1 MRNTTGYIGLPTQV
15 FFDLTDYMQETRTR
29 ADMSELVG
37 LAVIDWLA
45 AAKARAAEAKNADG
59 FQWKEL
65 FLPSG
70 TRLRTTFNGQRFHAV
85 VEGDNIV
92 FDGRSVSPSEFA
104 NGVGGNRRNAWKV
117 VWLML
122 PHDGR
127 WKVAKT
133 LRTMQPKRGGLAS
146 WA

>member
-1 MRNTTGYIGLPTQV
+1 M
-15 FFDLTDYMQETRTR
+15 
-29 ADMSELVG
+29 
-37 LAVIDWLA
+37 DWLA
-45 AAKARAAEAKNADG
+45 AAKARAAETRNADG

-70 TRLRTTFNGQRFHAV
+70 TRLRTTFNGQRSHAL

-92 FDGRSVSPSEFA
+92 FNGRSVSPSEFA
-104 NGVGGNRRNAWKV
+104 NGVGGRGRNAWKV

-122 PHDGR
+122 PHDGL

-133 LRTMQPKRGGLAS
+133 LRTVQPKWGG
-146 WA
+146 